1 MKSGIEIP
9 SVWRRSKSS
18 IYRMLSSRHFG
29 EFSDEHGPPVLLDDR
44 GGELGTDLLN
54 HRRAR
59 NEPRVREPRE
69 EDRRAEVVVA
79 VFMGDV
85 DSRDMF
91 AFHLHPV
98 GKGH

>member
-1 MKSGIEIP
+1 
-9 SVWRRSKSS
+9 
-18 IYRMLSSRHFG
+18 MLSSRHFG